1 MNGAPAGGAGV
12 GREVGRGE
20 LEAVEEGAG
29 AFGVHGVGGEAGE
42 NVADGDLDGGA
53 VLNAVEGEG
62 LVGEDGGH
70 VFGPVVVAGV
80 LVAHGVGAAAV
91 AVGVDVD
98 ALVGL
103 GWVLTEFGIE
113 GHGLVLSG

>member
-1 MNGAPAGGAGV
+1 
-12 GREVGRGE
+12 

-42 NVADGDLDGGA
+42 DVSDGKLDGGA
-53 VLNAVEGEG
+53 VLHALEREG

-70 VFGPVVVAGV
+70 VFGLVVVAGV
-80 LVAHGVGAAAV
+80 LIAHGVGAAAV

-103 GWVLTEFGIE
+103 GWALAEFGIE
-113 GHGLVLSG
+113 GHGYL